1 MEYYAILFV
10 SYNDGTESKKAI
22 YTASSVDEATAL
34 FHRYMGNYV
43 NGDTVASVTCMAVDN
58 YGNIF
63 HNENWAAES

>member
-10 SYNDGTESKKAI
+10 FYSDDTDSKKAI

-43 NGDTVASVTCMAVDN
+43 NGDNVASVTCMAVDN

-63 HNENWAAES
+63 HNENWAAE